1 MVRMDGPVVLV
12 VVVDVIVGGG
22 FIKLDS
28 MQTGVNK
35 LVADDALI
43 AAVDVVVDIVL
54 SSLAK

>member
-1 MVRMDGPVVLV
+1 MVRMDGPVILV

-35 LVADDALI
+35 LVDDAFS

>member
-22 FIKLDS
+22 FIKLVS

-35 LVADDALI
+35 LVDDDAFI